1 MERCDCPLAF
11 SWLPFIPNH
20 IFSRLS
26 FLLGQHLFC
35 SFGFGLFFVVDLL
48 LHLNLVS
55 FPVSPVFSR
64 QYNPSFAA
72 LHYCFVAISIHLCSL
87 FHPSRMRL
95 SVPVDCLFSETDFTW
110 FVFFFQ
116 PFQVFFSDSAPDS
129 DEINARRQLK
139 CEKCLPSRSNSDPPF
154 TSSSSDD
161 EAYLQALQQV
171 EGKSSS
177 GLQFQLTPYA
187 LHHCPSF
194 GDTWQT
200 LTLFT
205 LARSTHPSRRP
216 RGRGGRPGTSH
227 VIGKTTIICRSIW
240 GPTVSLSIIEYFKH

>member
-1 MERCDCPLAF
+1 MSWACLRGNLFLLDSYCAWLAAGGLFAVVFFYKFVGFVFRHESLGVLLERCDCPLAF

-26 FLLGQHLFC
+26 FLFGHHLFC

-95 SVPVDCLFSETDFTW
+95 SVPVDCLFSQTDFTL
-110 FVFFFQ
+110 FVFFSN
-116 PFQVFFSDSAPDS
+116 PFWYFSATPLPTATKSMPAVNSSAKNASLREATVIHPLPAAAATTKPTSKPCSGWKGNPAAVFS
-129 DEINARRQLK
+129 
-139 CEKCLPSRSNSDPPF
+139 
-154 TSSSSDD
+154 
-161 EAYLQALQQV
+161 
-171 EGKSSS
+171 
-177 GLQFQLTPYA
+177 
-187 LHHCPSF
+187 
-194 GDTWQT
+194 
-200 LTLFT
+200 
-205 LARSTHPSRRP
+205 
-216 RGRGGRPGTSH
+216 
-227 VIGKTTIICRSIW
+227 
-240 GPTVSLSIIEYFKH
+240 VS